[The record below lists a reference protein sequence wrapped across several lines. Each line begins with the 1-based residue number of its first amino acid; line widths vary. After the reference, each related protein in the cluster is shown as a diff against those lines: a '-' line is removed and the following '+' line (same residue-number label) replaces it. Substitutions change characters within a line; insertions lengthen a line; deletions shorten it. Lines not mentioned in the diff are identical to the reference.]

1 MRKLTI
7 LLENMDMPEDIQGA
21 TSKKNDTFYMLI
33 NAKAS
38 KEEQAAAF
46 LHEMLHIYRRDF
58 ESDQSV
64 DEIEI
69 EVRKEL
75 KVIKQYL

>member
-7 LLENMDMPEDIQGA
+7 LLENMDMPEEIQGA

-58 ESDQSV
+58 ESDKSV
-64 DEIEI
+64 DEIENSI
-69 EVRKEL
+69 RDDLRK
-75 KVIKQYL
+75 IKEYL